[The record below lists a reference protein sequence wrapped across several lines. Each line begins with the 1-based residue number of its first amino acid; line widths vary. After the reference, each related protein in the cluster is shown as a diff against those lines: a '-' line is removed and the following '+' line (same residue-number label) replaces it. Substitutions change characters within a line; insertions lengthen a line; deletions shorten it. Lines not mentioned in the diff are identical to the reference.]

1 MACHEV
7 NLQLISE
14 NFPRFQRS
22 ENIKVVAHESAQLK
36 DSIHPNLPKGSIP
49 PKQIRK
55 PLIFWRFQRVR
66 NVTLD

>member
-1 MACHEV
+1 MTCHEV

-49 PKQIRK
+49 PK
-55 PLIFWRFQRVR
+55 
-66 NVTLD
+66 